1 VSFIVE
7 PSVEEYAEALSSPNG
22 ELFERLAAETR
33 EKTTAPQMM
42 VGLLEG
48 RFLGV
53 LVRSMRARRVL
64 ELGTFTGYSSI
75 SMALALPEGGR
86 VITCDVN
93 EETTAIARRYADEA
107 GVADRIDFRFGP
119 ALETIAEL
127 DGPFDLVFIDAD
139 KENYVN
145 YYEATLLLLADTG
158 LMVVDNTLWSGNVAD
173 PEDDQETTRAIRA
186 LNDRVRDDGRVEN
199 VLLTVRD
206 GMNLVWRRASPASA
220 P

>member
-1 VSFIVE
+1 MSFIVE
-7 PSVEEYAEALSSPNG
+7 PTVEEYAEAHSSPEG
-22 ELFERLAAETR
+22 DLFARLAAETR

-53 LVRSMRARRVL
+53 LVRSLGARRVL

-75 SMALALPEGGR
+75 SMALALPAGGR
-86 VITCDVN
+86 VVTCDVN
-93 EETTAIARRYADEA
+93 EETTAIARRYAEEA
-107 GVADRIDFRFGP
+107 GVADRIDYRLGP
-119 ALETIAEL
+119 ALETIASL

-145 YYEATLLLLADTG
+145 YYDATVPLLAEGG
-158 LMVVDNTLWSGNVAD
+158 LMVIDNTLWSGRVAQPD
-173 PEDDQETTRAIRA
+173 EDDDNTRAIRA
-186 LNDRVRDDGRVEN
+186 LNERVRDDSRVDN

-206 GMNLVWRRASPASA
+206 GMNLVWRR
-220 P
+220 